1 MFSVNT
7 TSTLACSVC
16 WIFHRIYMFSEICMV
31 NHLPLHIIWVW
42 YVLYVC
48 LKTIC
53 SQVDIAYIPFVER
66 FCIFLSE
73 VFKYDITA
81 GRPKLAA
88 WIEVIWNPFFLH
100 LPPVFHALSL
110 CSSQIYLVLYSF
122 IFFTV
127 WFKAVYWIFHLA
139 WLRSC
144 LVIVLASSLVSNN

>member
-110 CSSQIYLVLYSF
+110 CSSQIYLVLYSLSF
-122 IFFTV
+122 SPFALKQFTGSSILHDLDHV
-127 WFKAVYWIFHLA
+127 WLLCWPL
-139 WLRSC
+139 L
-144 LVIVLASSLVSNN
+144 